1 MDHALSRRS
10 LLVLG
15 GGLAGA
21 TLAGCASGGP
31 VADAGPPLP
40 DGGYDGP
47 PVELSYWTGF
57 TGGDGPTM
65 RGLVD
70 AFNASQ
76 DRITVQMNTVQWGQY
91 YQRVAAAVHAGKGPD
106 VGALQIDQLSTQA
119 ARQTLNPLDDVLDD
133 LGVVA
138 EDFPSEVWDNGEFR
152 GSRYGV
158 PLDVHSLAVYSN
170 RGMLEGAG
178 LGAVPT
184 SGDEYLAYLTE
195 AAGAG
200 VEQPFWM
207 PNRWPAHLMFLSLL
221 WQFGGEPYERDGTRA
236 TFDSDAGVEALSWM
250 RSVVDQGLSPAD
262 VAVDSQYV
270 AFKDDRGAV
279 TWDGIWQ
286 INDLRDNAPDLDWA
300 IGPVPTVGP
309 EPAVWASSH
318 QLVVFRQRDPD
329 DARLQ
334 ASKAFLRYIVENSAG
349 WAAAG
354 MIPAS
359 SAAREEREFLDSPQ
373 AAINDVVPTMR
384 FLPPVPALGD
394 VQAQTLELAVSDV
407 VLGRA
412 EAADALSGAAET
424 ATALMEANLAKFGG
438 TA

>member
-1 MDHALSRRS
+1 MDPALSRRS

-152 GSRYGV
+152 
-158 PLDVHSLAVYSN
+158 A
-170 RGMLEGAG
+170 
-178 LGAVPT
+178 
-184 SGDEYLAYLTE
+184 
-195 AAGAG
+195 
-200 VEQPFWM
+200 
-207 PNRWPAHLMFLSLL
+207 
-221 WQFGGEPYERDGTRA
+221 RA
-236 TFDSDAGVEALSWM
+236 TACRSTCTRWRCTPTAGCSRARVSAPC
-250 RSVVDQGLSPAD
+250 RPA
-262 VAVDSQYV
+262 
-270 AFKDDRGAV
+270 
-279 TWDGIWQ
+279 
-286 INDLRDNAPDLDWA
+286 
-300 IGPVPTVGP
+300 
-309 EPAVWASSH
+309 
-318 QLVVFRQRDPD
+318 
-329 DARLQ
+329 
-334 ASKAFLRYIVENSAG
+334 
-349 WAAAG
+349 
-354 MIPAS
+354 
-359 SAAREEREFLDSPQ
+359 
-373 AAINDVVPTMR
+373 
-384 FLPPVPALGD
+384 
-394 VQAQTLELAVSDV
+394 
-407 VLGRA
+407 
-412 EAADALSGAAET
+412 
-424 ATALMEANLAKFGG
+424 G
-438 TA
+438 TSTSRT